1 MLFTNLQGYVSEVK
15 KQLHC
20 GSCWAF
26 SATGSMEGQYFN
38 KTKKLVSLSEQNLVD
53 CDHIDKGCQGGSM
66 PNAFKY
72 VIKNKGHFGLAFR
85 HYTHFTSPIRRYPD
99 LLVHRVIKMI
109 DSWSFDSK
117 NEWNHKIKDCL
128 LYTSDAADE

>member
-15 KQLHC
+15 NQLHC

-53 CDHIDKGCQGGSM
+53 CDHVDKGCQGGSM

-72 VIKNKGHFGLAFR
+72 VIKNKGIDTEKA
-85 HYTHFTSPIRRYPD
+85 YP
-99 LLVHRVIKMI
+99 
-109 DSWSFDSK
+109 
-117 NEWNHKIKDCL
+117 
-128 LYTSDAADE
+128 YDAK